1 MGSFQKFCLR
11 WNNHTS
17 NLLGTLGHILASEQ
31 HSDVTLCCQ
40 GSIWH
45 LHKLVLCA
53 SSSHLEKLLLGLP
66 MGQTPIIVLDGPQA
80 EDVASLIHFIYH
92 GEVNVDQENLA
103 SLLRTAESLKIK
115 GLAEVSSVTSATHDL
130 LKNGME
136 TDATQN
142 RPSRGRQRTPLQQ
155 PGPVYATVSGEY
167 QPGVYGLTV
176 QAQQVME
183 QQQLPAERDPSP
195 LNLSFSSSIHNV
207 HDETPEERQ
216 ERRNRLDDLLY
227 AATERSKKEER
238 REARRE
244 AREAAIR
251 EAASGVRDT
260 SSLQDPSLLPPAAK
274 RSRTTEATAKGAPV
288 LNTHPAY
295 HIPIVSLNVPLAA
308 TAAVNAR
315 VTAQSPSPAHTPQKS
330 GIISTVDLATVV
342 AARQHQQL
350 TKEQQIQLQ
359 QQHQELSQ
367 KAEHPIIME
376 MDSTGNSTIKAEKI
390 ETSSDNGVTED
401 YNGEESDTQSA
412 PETSAENSGIGP
424 SVSVVPVLNATLP
437 RSSPQEPSISII
449 PGSTGE
455 DLPVKVT
462 LQSPTL
468 LSVPSCNTS
477 SGVVPSTLSNGPS
490 PSPPSECGSV
500 EEKVT
505 PYFHS
510 ILRQV
515 TEGTSTEGAE
525 STQNNAQ
532 RVTINMRTFKEEW
545 RRQLLVDYDSRTN
558 MSICMLCFTT
568 FKSYDGPRKNTYV
581 KHAKRFHPSLEEYS
595 EEERDL
601 IINMYE
607 KYHKYDVDMQKE
619 VNKSYRAANAIVAL
633 GKKGNKCEFPSGAH
647 SSSSGVVVGK
657 TTGDSDTMGQ
667 DEAAAEG
674 VNTPINLVTTT
685 HGHSSSHDANT
696 SNYHSTS
703 HLSHNSN
710 TGTISSHVPVCI
722 ASSVSSSSS
731 GLVAAVS
738 AGRSP
743 QPSGASHSGPS
754 SPASSTPTS
763 PVIPVILATP
773 VLISKDHEKKEIG
786 KVSSK
791 SHDGEISLE
800 ADEKLSDSFD
810 AEELAENTES
820 PVNNNNISAAHIP
833 KSNKINTRA

>member
-40 GSIWH
+40 GSVWH

-66 MGQTPIIVLDGPQA
+66 LGQAPIIVLDGPQA
-80 EDVASLIHFIYH
+80 QDVASLIHFIYH

-115 GLAEVSSVTSATHDL
+115 GLAEVSSVTSATHDI
-130 LKNGME
+130 LKNGIE
-136 TDATQN
+136 SEATQN
-142 RPSRGRQRTPLQQ
+142 RPSRGRQRTPIQQ
-155 PGPVYATVSGEY
+155 PGPIYATVSGEY

-183 QQQLPAERDPSP
+183 QQQPAERDPSP
-195 LNLSFSSSIHNV
+195 LNLSFSSSIHNI

-227 AATERSKKEER
+227 AATERSKKDER

-251 EAASGVRDT
+251 EAAAVVRDT

-274 RSRTTEATAKGAPV
+274 RSRTTEAPAKGTPV
-288 LNTHPAY
+288 LTTHPAF
-295 HIPIVSLNVPLAA
+295 HIPVVSLNVPTA
-308 TAAVNAR
+308 TVNAC
-315 VTAQSPSPAHTPQKS
+315 VNTQSPSPAHTPQKS
-330 GIISTVDLATVV
+330 GIISTVDLAA

-359 QQHQELSQ
+359 QQHQQLCHQS
-367 KAEHPIIME
+367 EHPLVME
-376 MDSTGNSTIKAEKI
+376 MDSVGNASIKSEKI
-390 ETSSDNGVTED
+390 ETSSDNGVPED

-412 PETSAENSGIGP
+412 PETSAETSSIGP
-424 SVSVVPVLNATLP
+424 SVSVVPVLTTTLP
-437 RSSPQEPSISII
+437 HSSPQEPSISII

-455 DLPVKVT
+455 DLPIKVT
-462 LQSPTL
+462 LQSTAL
-468 LSVPSCNTS
+468 LSVPSCTTS
-477 SGVVPSTLSNGPS
+477 SGVVPSNLSNGPS

-515 TEGTSTEGAE
+515 TEGTPSEGTE

-633 GKKGNKCEFPSGAH
+633 GKKGNKCEFPSGSH
-647 SSSSGVVVGK
+647 SSNGGIVVNKSPGDTEGVGH
-657 TTGDSDTMGQ
+657 
-667 DEAAAEG
+667 DELAAEG
-674 VNTPINLVTTT
+674 VNTPINLVTNT
-685 HGHSSSHDANT
+685 HGQHSPHEQANI
-696 SNYHSTS
+696 SNFRSTS
-703 HLSHNSN
+703 HLSHNP
-710 TGTISSHVPVCI
+710 SHVPVCI
-722 ASSVSSSSS
+722 AASSVSSSSS
-731 GLVAAVS
+731 GLVVAS
-738 AGRSP
+738 TAGRSP
-743 QPSGASHSGPS
+743 QHSGPP
-754 SPASSTPTS
+754 SPNSSTPTS
-763 PVIPVILATP
+763 PITPVILSTP
-773 VLISKDHEKKEIG
+773 VLINKDYERKLSG
-786 KVSSK
+786 KVSSTPH
-791 SHDGEISLE
+791 SGDISLE

-810 AEELAENTES
+810 AEETADNTEA
-820 PVNNNNISAAHIP
+820 PFNNNNISSAPHIT
-833 KSNKINTRA
+833 KTSKINTRAKSAAASQATITV